1 MFPKGARGVA
11 GCTFA
16 TPTNRSSD
24 TLTGR
29 RLAST
34 PLFKRPSRYCF
45 RHLNTRLGFNAY
57 CCATRGTDAP
67 GSNVSSTILC
77 FSEMVQWRCLIPCLE
92 VSTLHLVDTK
102 KVSTKAIMSTS
113 RAAVETALA
122 RRLRCVASRHHAED
136 CRDPPRECYAQAR
149 TPHCQ
154 PTSALRRS
162 QSDH

>member
-11 GCTFA
+11 CCTCA
-16 TPTNRSSD
+16 TPTSRSSD
-24 TLTGR
+24 TLMGR

-45 RHLNTRLGFNAY
+45 RHLNTRLEFNAY

-67 GSNVSSTILC
+67 GSSVSSTILC
-77 FSEMVQWRCLIPCLE
+77 FSEMVQRRCLIPCFE

-113 RAAVETALA
+113 RAAVETALT
-122 RRLRCVASRHHAED
+122 RRLRFISFRESSKDFSLSGGLPSRSLN
-136 CRDPPRECYAQAR
+136 QT
-149 TPHCQ
+149 TPNCAHEQ
-154 PTSALRRS
+154 
-162 QSDH
+162 H